1 MHAGG
6 WRTGAWMPISWLVSS
21 RPSAGLGSVMY
32 AGGCCQGW
40 LAVEVTQPY
49 RYLGNGLS
57 PASEALESWLSE
69 EEPWRGERGRHAL
82 VPHRACRSVK
92 DHHLCP
98 HTHAHTHMHPAH
110 MACICW
116 PHTDCMCIHIMHH
129 PMHVHIS
136 TAHRSRHLI
145 HTLYI
150 NHTHVH
156 TSHTCLQ

>member
-98 HTHAHTHMHPAH
+98 TRMH
-110 MACICW
+110 
-116 PHTDCMCIHIMHH
+116 
-129 PMHVHIS
+129 
-136 TAHRSRHLI
+136 I
-145 HTLYI
+145 HTCTLHTWHAYAGHTQTACVYI
-150 NHTHVH
+150 SCITPCMY
-156 TSHTCLQ
+156 TSAQHIGPDI